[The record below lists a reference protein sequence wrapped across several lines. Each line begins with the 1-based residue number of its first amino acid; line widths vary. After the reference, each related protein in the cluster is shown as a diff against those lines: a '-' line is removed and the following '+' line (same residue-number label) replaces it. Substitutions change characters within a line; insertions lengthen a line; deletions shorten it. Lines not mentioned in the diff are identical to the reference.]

1 MSNYTIALSGLQNTS
16 LAIDTTSNNIA
27 NANTIGYKAGEYVF
41 ADQFVKAINPADTA
55 RVGMGT
61 QSLGVRRPML
71 QGTITNSANPLD
83 LAISGKGM
91 FRLLQGSG
99 LGDVDPSAVYYSRN
113 GQFGV
118 DKQGYIVNENGMYLT
133 GYQPSRDGN
142 SVTDDYMDGGVDK
155 NGNKKR
161 GRLLMP
167 NSNLPGNETTT
178 SSVSALLNS
187 TSTAFT
193 STANVSFDPTQST
206 FNNKTTQTVF
216 DNEGNSHT
224 LEVYYRRVNDSSLT
238 IAATSNG
245 YSYSPSRSASPSTL
259 GTSLVTINPNSV
271 LRVDTPSNASA
282 QAANAS
288 ASTTI
293 TLTAVAAQAG
303 GNIDVLNHRVFI
315 NGVDSGATVS
325 AGGTT
330 TSLTTTSAVTVPSGA
345 AVTFYAPK
353 QTTTANG
360 AVDNSTSIV
369 TQAQVQAASIGD
381 RIFLNGVD
389 SGKTVNSI
397 AGTTVTASAAMTM
410 NTGATLTF
418 FKPNLDMTLTAPD
431 GTQITMQGF
440 SNRKQTGQINTATTV
455 LTNVSTFTAAAATTA
470 INVGDRIFI
479 KGIDTG
485 KTVATIDNATK
496 AITTSGAITTS
507 AITDQITF
515 SPTENLT
522 TTMAKVEVYASLDGR
537 FYDYNEATTSSNR
550 ALTPQTPGVLGYKQV
565 SELCFI
571 GGKNIDS
578 LVPDTLSG
586 NPMFNTT
593 SKLSTRVTNQAGG
606 TSDLVFT
613 LDLSDTSLQAG
624 AFQVTRSVQNG
635 EPLARLTNVTVD
647 NQGRIVGVYGSGKL
661 QYVGQLALVNFDAP
675 EGLIP
680 VGKNAFAASVV
691 SGTEQSAQGVLVGRA
706 GTGTFGEVKGQAL
719 ESSNVD
725 LANELVR
732 LMVLQ
737 RSYSA
742 NSQSMKAFDQ
752 TLRDTLQMVG

>member
-61 QSLGVRRPML
+61 QSLGVRRAML

-99 LGDVDPSAVYYSRN
+99 SGAVDPSAVYYTRN
-113 GQFGV
+113 GQFSV

-133 GYQPSRDGN
+133 GYQPARDGN

-178 SSVSALLNS
+178 SSIAAMLNS

-224 LEVYYRRVNDSSLT
+224 LEVYYRRVSDSNLT
-238 IAATSNG
+238 ITASANG
-245 YSYSPSRSASPSTL
+245 YSYSPSRASSPSTL
-259 GTSLVTINPNSV
+259 GATLVTINPNSV
-271 LRVDTPSNASA
+271 LRMDSASNASA
-282 QAANAS
+282 QSSVAS
-288 ASTTI
+288 TSTTI
-293 TLTAVAAQAG
+293 TLTSAAASAG
-303 GNIDVLNHRVFI
+303 SPVDVTGMRVFV
-315 NGVDSGATVS
+315 NGVDSGATVLS
-325 AGGTT
+325 GGAS

-345 AVTFYAPK
+345 AVTFYAPRHS
-353 QTTTANG
+353 TTVTPATT
-360 AVDNSTSIV
+360 NSATLV
-369 TQAQVQAASIGD
+369 TVAAAPAASVGD
-381 RIFLNGVD
+381 RIFIDGLD
-389 SGKTVNSI
+389 TGKTVNAI
-397 AGTTVTASAAMTM
+397 AGTTVTAS
-410 NTGATLTF
+410 GTLSITNNAKITF
-418 FKPNLDMTLTAPD
+418 FKPNLDMTLIAPD
-431 GTQITMQGF
+431 GTAITLQGF
-440 SNRKQTGQINTATTV
+440 GNKKQPGQNFTANAV
-455 LTNVSTFTAAAATTA
+455 LTNATTITTTSTA
-470 INVGDRIFI
+470 TGVNVGDRIFV
-479 KGIDTG
+479 KGVDTG
-485 KTVATIDNATK
+485 RTVTAVTGSTVTASTGG
-496 AITTSGAITTS
+496 ITTTAL
-507 AITDQITF
+507 TDLITF
-515 SPTENLT
+515 SPTEPLT
-522 TTMAKVEVYASLDGR
+522 TTMAKVEVYASIDGR
-537 FYDYNEATTSSNR
+537 FFDYNDTTTTSSR
-550 ALTPQTPGVLGYKQV
+550 ALTPQTPGVLGYKEV

-578 LVPDTLSG
+578 LVTDTLSG
-586 NPMFNTT
+586 NPMFNTV

-606 TSDLVFT
+606 SSDLVFN

-624 AFQVTRSVQNG
+624 AFQITRSTQNG

-647 NQGRIVGVYGSGKL
+647 NEGRIVGVYGSGKL
-661 QYVGQLALVNFDAP
+661 QYVGQLALVHFDAA

-680 VGKNAFAASVV
+680 VGKNAFAASVM
-691 SGTEQSAQGVLVGRA
+691 SGTEHSVQGVLVGRA
-706 GTGTFGEVKGQAL
+706 GTGVFGEVKGQAL
-719 ESSNVD
+719 ESSTVD

>member
-1 MSNYTIALSGLQNTS
+1 MSNYTIALAGLQNTS

-27 NANTIGYKAGEYVF
+27 NANTVGYKAGEYVF
-41 ADQFVKAINPADTA
+41 ADQFVKAINPADQA

-99 LGDVDPSAVYYSRN
+99 DGNVDPSAVYYTRN
-113 GQFGV
+113 GQFAV
-118 DKQGYIVNENGMYLT
+118 DKQGYIVNENGMFLT
-133 GYQPSRDGN
+133 GYQPARDGN

-167 NSNLPGNETTT
+167 DSNLPGNETST
-178 SSVSALLNS
+178 SRISAMLDS

-224 LEVYYRRVNDSSLT
+224 LEVYYRRVSDANLT
-238 IAATSNG
+238 ITSGVNG
-245 YSYSPSRSASPSTL
+245 YTYSPSRASSPNTL
-259 GTSLVTINPNSV
+259 GATLVTINPNSV
-271 LRVDTPSNASA
+271 LRMDSPANASS
-282 QAANAS
+282 QASAAS
-288 ASTTI
+288 ASTAI
-293 TLTAVAAQAG
+293 SLSSAAANAGTAVNVTG
-303 GNIDVLNHRVFI
+303 MRVFV

-345 AVTFYAPK
+345 AVTFYAPR
-353 QTTTANG
+353 QSTTAAATSVSTEITPAA
-360 AVDNSTSIV
+360 AV
-369 TQAQVQAASIGD
+369 ASASVGD
-381 RIFLNGVD
+381 RIFVNGVD
-389 SGKTVNSI
+389 TGKTVISV
-397 AGTTVTASAAMTM
+397 ASASPYTVTAS
-410 NTGATLTF
+410 GAVTIGAVGDKLTF
-418 FKPNLDMTLTAPD
+418 FKPSLDMTLIAPD
-431 GTQITMQGF
+431 GTEITMQGF
-440 SNRKQTGQINTATTV
+440 SNKKQTGA
-455 LTNVSTFTAAAATTA
+455 STEA
-470 INVGDRIFI
+470 
-479 KGIDTG
+479 
-485 KTVATIDNATK
+485 
-496 AITTSGAITTS
+496 
-507 AITDQITF
+507 
-515 SPTENLT
+515 LT

-537 FYDYNEATTSSNR
+537 FFDYNDPTTTSNR
-550 ALTPQTPGVLGYKQV
+550 ALTPQTPGVLGYKEV
-565 SELCFI
+565 SEICFI
-571 GGKNIDS
+571 GGRNIDS
-578 LVPDTLSG
+578 LVTDNLSG
-586 NPMFNTT
+586 NPMFSTV

-606 TSDLVFT
+606 SSDLVF
-613 LDLSDTSLQAG
+613 DLNLTDTSLEAG
-624 AFQVTRSVQNG
+624 AFQITHSTQNG

-647 NQGRIVGVYGSGKL
+647 NEGRIVGVYGSGKL
-661 QYVGQLALVNFDAP
+661 QYVGQLALVHFDAA

-680 VGKNAFAASVV
+680 VGKNAFAASVI
-691 SGTEQSAQGVLVGRA
+691 SGTEHSAEGVLVGRA
-706 GTGTFGEVKGQAL
+706 GTGIFGEIKGQAL
-719 ESSNVD
+719 ESSTVD

-752 TLRDTLQMVG
+752 TLRDTIQMVS

>member
-61 QSLGVRRPML
+61 QSLGVRRAML

-99 LGDVDPSAVYYSRN
+99 NGAVDPSAVYYTRN

-133 GYQPSRDGN
+133 GYQPSLDGD
-142 SVTDDYMDGGVDK
+142 SVTDDYISGGVDK
-155 NGNKKR
+155 KGNQKR

-167 NSNLPGNETTT
+167 ESNLPGNETTT
-178 SSVSALLNS
+178 SHISAMLNS

-206 FNNKTTQTVF
+206 FNNKTTQSIF

-224 LEVYYRRVNDSSLT
+224 LEVYYRRVSDSNLT
-238 IAATSNG
+238 ITASANG
-245 YSYSPSRSASPSTL
+245 YSYSPSKASSPNTLGSTL
-259 GTSLVTINPNSV
+259 VNINPNSV
-271 LRVDTPSNASA
+271 LRMDTPSNASG
-282 QAANAS
+282 QSSVAS
-288 ASTTI
+288 TSTTI
-293 TLTAVAAQAG
+293 TLTSAAASAATPVNVTG
-303 GNIDVLNHRVFI
+303 MRVFV
-315 NGVDSGATVS
+315 NGVDSGATVNS
-325 AGGTT
+325 GGAS
-330 TSLTTTSAVTVPSGA
+330 TSLTTTSAVVVPSGA
-345 AVTFYAPK
+345 AVTFYAPRHS
-353 QTTTANG
+353 TTA
-360 AVDNSTSIV
+360 AAIV
-369 TQAQVQAASIGD
+369 SASATITTAEAPPAACVGD
-381 RIFLNGVD
+381 RIFVNGVD
-389 SGKTVNSI
+389 TGKTVN
-397 AGTTVTASAAMTM
+397 ALATTTVTASGTLSIAS
-410 NTGATLTF
+410 GALLTF
-418 FKPNLDMTLTAPD
+418 FKPNLDMTLIAPN
-431 GTQITMQGF
+431 GTEITMQGF
-440 SNRKQTGQINTATTV
+440 GNKKQTGQNFTATAV
-455 LTNVSTFTAAAATTA
+455 LTNATAITTSSAATGVS
-470 INVGDRIFI
+470 VGDRIFV
-479 KGIDTG
+479 KGVDTG
-485 KTVATIDNATK
+485 RTVTAVSGSSVTASTGG
-496 AITTSGAITTS
+496 ITTTAL
-507 AITDQITF
+507 TDLITF
-515 SPTENLT
+515 SPTEPLT
-522 TTMAKVEVYASLDGR
+522 TTMAKVEVYASIDGR
-537 FYDYNEATTSSNR
+537 FFDYNDATTTSNR
-550 ALTPQTPGVLGYKQV
+550 ALTPQTPGVLGYKEV

-571 GGKNIDS
+571 GGKNIDA
-578 LVPDTLSG
+578 LITDNLSG
-586 NPMFNTT
+586 NPVFSTV

-606 TSDLVFT
+606 SSDLVFD
-613 LDLSDTSLQAG
+613 LDLTDTSLQAG
-624 AFQVTRSVQNG
+624 AFQITHSTQNG

-647 NQGRIVGVYGSGKL
+647 NEGRIVGVYGSGKL
-661 QYVGQLALVNFDAP
+661 QYVGQLALVHFDAA

-680 VGKNAFAASVV
+680 VGKNAFAASVM
-691 SGTEQSAQGVLVGRA
+691 SGTEHSAEGVLVGRA
-706 GTGTFGEVKGQAL
+706 GTGVFGEVKGQAL
-719 ESSNVD
+719 ESSTVD

>member
-1 MSNYTIALSGLQNTS
+1 MSNYTIALAGLQNTS

-27 NANTIGYKAGEYVF
+27 NANTVGYKAGEYVF
-41 ADQFVKAINPADTA
+41 ADQFVKAINPADQA

-99 LGDVDPSAVYYSRN
+99 DGNVDPSAVYYTRN
-113 GQFGV
+113 GQFAV

-133 GYQPSRDGN
+133 GYQPARDGN

-155 NGNKKR
+155 NGSKKR

-167 NSNLPGNETTT
+167 DSNLPGNETST
-178 SSVSALLNS
+178 SRISAMLDS

-224 LEVYYRRVNDSSLT
+224 LEVYYRRVSDANLT
-238 IAATSNG
+238 ITSGVNG
-245 YSYSPSRSASPSTL
+245 YTYSPGRASSPNTL
-259 GTSLVTINPNSV
+259 GATLVTINPNSV
-271 LRVDTPSNASA
+271 LRMDSPSNASS
-282 QAANAS
+282 QASLAS

-293 TLTAVAAQAG
+293 TLSSAAANAG
-303 GNIDVLNHRVFI
+303 SGVDVTGMRVFV

-345 AVTFYAPK
+345 AVTFYAPR
-353 QTTTANG
+353 QSTTAT
-360 AVDNSTSIV
+360 ATSTG
-369 TQAQVQAASIGD
+369 TTFTPAAGIATASVGD
-381 RIFLNGVD
+381 RIFVNGVD
-389 SGKTVNSI
+389 TGRTVVSSLSGSPY
-397 AGTTVTASAAMTM
+397 TVTASGAVTVAAV
-410 NTGATLTF
+410 GDKLTF
-418 FKPNLDMTLTAPD
+418 FKPSLDMTLIAPD
-431 GTQITMQGF
+431 GTEITMQGF
-440 SNRKQTGQINTATTV
+440 SNKKQTGA
-455 LTNVSTFTAAAATTA
+455 STEA
-470 INVGDRIFI
+470 
-479 KGIDTG
+479 
-485 KTVATIDNATK
+485 
-496 AITTSGAITTS
+496 
-507 AITDQITF
+507 
-515 SPTENLT
+515 LT

-537 FYDYNEATTSSNR
+537 FFDYNDPTTTSNR
-550 ALTPQTPGVLGYKQV
+550 ALTPQTPGVLGYKEV

-578 LVPDTLSG
+578 LVTDNLSG
-586 NPMFNTT
+586 NPMFSTVT
-593 SKLSTRVTNQAGG
+593 KLSTRVTNQAGG
-606 TSDLVFT
+606 SSDLVF
-613 LDLSDTSLQAG
+613 DLNLTETSLEAG
-624 AFQVTRSVQNG
+624 AFQITHSTQNG

-647 NQGRIVGVYGSGKL
+647 NEGRIVGVYGSGKL
-661 QYVGQLALVNFDAP
+661 QYVGQLALVHFDAA

-680 VGKNAFAASVV
+680 VGKNAFAASVM
-691 SGTEQSAQGVLVGRA
+691 SGTEHSAEGVLVGRA
-706 GTGTFGEVKGQAL
+706 GTGIFGEIKGQAL
-719 ESSNVD
+719 ESSTVD

-752 TLRDTLQMVG
+752 TLRDTIQMVS

>member
-1 MSNYTIALSGLQNTS
+1 MSNYTIALAGLQNTS

-27 NANTIGYKAGEYVF
+27 NANTVGYKAGEYVF
-41 ADQFVKAINPADTA
+41 ADQFVKAINPADQA

-99 LGDVDPSAVYYSRN
+99 DGNVDPSAVYYTRN
-113 GQFGV
+113 GQFAV
-118 DKQGYIVNENGMYLT
+118 DKQGYIVNENGMFLT
-133 GYQPSRDGN
+133 GYQPARDGN

-167 NSNLPGNETTT
+167 DSNLPGNETST
-178 SSVSALLNS
+178 SRISAMLDS

-224 LEVYYRRVNDSSLT
+224 LEVYYRRVSDANLT
-238 IAATSNG
+238 ITSGVNG
-245 YSYSPSRSASPSTL
+245 YTYSPSRASSPNTL
-259 GTSLVTINPNSV
+259 GATLVTINPNSV
-271 LRVDTPSNASA
+271 LRMDSPANASS
-282 QAANAS
+282 QASAAS
-288 ASTTI
+288 ASTAI
-293 TLTAVAAQAG
+293 SLSSAAANAGTAVNVTG
-303 GNIDVLNHRVFI
+303 MRVFV

-345 AVTFYAPK
+345 AVTFYAPR
-353 QTTTANG
+353 QSTTASATSVSTEITPAA
-360 AVDNSTSIV
+360 AV
-369 TQAQVQAASIGD
+369 ASASVGD
-381 RIFLNGVD
+381 RIFVNGVD
-389 SGKTVNSI
+389 TGKTVISV
-397 AGTTVTASAAMTM
+397 ASASPYTVTASGAVTIGAV
-410 NTGATLTF
+410 GATLTF
-418 FKPNLDMTLTAPD
+418 FKPSLDMTLIAPD
-431 GTQITMQGF
+431 GTEITMQGF
-440 SNRKQTGQINTATTV
+440 SNKKQTGA
-455 LTNVSTFTAAAATTA
+455 STEA
-470 INVGDRIFI
+470 
-479 KGIDTG
+479 
-485 KTVATIDNATK
+485 
-496 AITTSGAITTS
+496 
-507 AITDQITF
+507 
-515 SPTENLT
+515 LT

-537 FYDYNEATTSSNR
+537 FFDYNDPTTTSNR
-550 ALTPQTPGVLGYKQV
+550 ALTPQTPGVLGYKEV
-565 SELCFI
+565 SEICFI
-571 GGKNIDS
+571 GGRNIDS
-578 LVPDTLSG
+578 LVTDNLSG
-586 NPMFNTT
+586 NPMFSTV

-606 TSDLVFT
+606 SSDLVF
-613 LDLSDTSLQAG
+613 DLNLTDTSLEAG
-624 AFQVTRSVQNG
+624 AFQITHSTQNG

-647 NQGRIVGVYGSGKL
+647 NEGRIVGVYGSGKL
-661 QYVGQLALVNFDAP
+661 QYVGQLALVHFDAA

-680 VGKNAFAASVV
+680 VGKNAFAASVI
-691 SGTEQSAQGVLVGRA
+691 SGTEHSAEGVLVGRA
-706 GTGTFGEVKGQAL
+706 GTGIFGEIKGQAL
-719 ESSNVD
+719 ESSTVD

-752 TLRDTLQMVG
+752 TLRDTIQMVS

>member
-1 MSNYTIALSGLQNTS
+1 MSNYTIALAGLQNTS

-27 NANTIGYKAGEYVF
+27 NANTVGYKAGEYVF
-41 ADQFVKAINPADTA
+41 ADQFVKAINPADQA

-99 LGDVDPSAVYYSRN
+99 DGNVDPSAVYYTRN
-113 GQFGV
+113 GQFAV
-118 DKQGYIVNENGMYLT
+118 DKQGYIVNENGMFLT
-133 GYQPSRDGN
+133 GYQPARDGN

-167 NSNLPGNETTT
+167 DSNLPGNETST
-178 SSVSALLNS
+178 SRISAMLDS

-224 LEVYYRRVNDSSLT
+224 LEVYYRRVSDANLT
-238 IAATSNG
+238 ITSGVNG
-245 YSYSPSRSASPSTL
+245 YTYSPSRASSPNTL
-259 GTSLVTINPNSV
+259 GATLVTINPNSV
-271 LRVDTPSNASA
+271 LRMDSPANASS
-282 QAANAS
+282 QASAAS
-288 ASTTI
+288 ASTAI
-293 TLTAVAAQAG
+293 SLSSAAANAGTAVNVTG
-303 GNIDVLNHRVFI
+303 MRVFV

-345 AVTFYAPK
+345 AVTFYAPR
-353 QTTTANG
+353 QSTTAAATSVSTEITPAA
-360 AVDNSTSIV
+360 AV
-369 TQAQVQAASIGD
+369 ASASVGD
-381 RIFLNGVD
+381 RIFVNGVD
-389 SGKTVNSI
+389 TGKTVISV
-397 AGTTVTASAAMTM
+397 ASASPYTVTASGAVTIGAV
-410 NTGATLTF
+410 GATLTF
-418 FKPNLDMTLTAPD
+418 FKPSLDMTLIAPD
-431 GTQITMQGF
+431 GTEITMQGF
-440 SNRKQTGQINTATTV
+440 SNKKQTGA
-455 LTNVSTFTAAAATTA
+455 STEA
-470 INVGDRIFI
+470 
-479 KGIDTG
+479 
-485 KTVATIDNATK
+485 
-496 AITTSGAITTS
+496 
-507 AITDQITF
+507 
-515 SPTENLT
+515 LT
-522 TTMAKVEVYASLDGR
+522 TTMANVEVYASLDGR
-537 FYDYNEATTSSNR
+537 FFDYNDPTTTSNR
-550 ALTPQTPGVLGYKQV
+550 ALTPQTPGVLGYKEV
-565 SELCFI
+565 SEICFI
-571 GGKNIDS
+571 GGRNIDS
-578 LVPDTLSG
+578 LVTDNLSG
-586 NPMFNTT
+586 NPMFSTV

-606 TSDLVFT
+606 SSDLVF
-613 LDLSDTSLQAG
+613 DLNLTDTSLEAG
-624 AFQVTRSVQNG
+624 AFQITHSTQNG

-647 NQGRIVGVYGSGKL
+647 NEGRIVGVYGSGKL
-661 QYVGQLALVNFDAP
+661 QYVGQLALVHFDAA

-680 VGKNAFAASVV
+680 VGKNAFAASVI
-691 SGTEQSAQGVLVGRA
+691 SGTEHSAEGVLVGRA
-706 GTGTFGEVKGQAL
+706 GTGIFGEIKGQAL
-719 ESSNVD
+719 ESSTVD

-752 TLRDTLQMVG
+752 TLRDTIQMVS